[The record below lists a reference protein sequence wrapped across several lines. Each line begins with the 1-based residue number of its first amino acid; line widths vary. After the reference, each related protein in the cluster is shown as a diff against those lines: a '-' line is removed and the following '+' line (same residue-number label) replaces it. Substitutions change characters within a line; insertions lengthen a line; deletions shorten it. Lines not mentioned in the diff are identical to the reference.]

1 MIDVVLVLG
10 NSSSEIF
17 EQRAMKAINVF
28 FNLRKFNDHVY
39 FIPKYYNFF
48 DKNKFLKFLNDFKQH
63 ILDDNYYTDHKVSH
77 DTINE
82 GLATRY
88 VLEKLFYSEHKND
101 SEFKIKLHVVTSHC
115 HEKRTR
121 YLFDQIFI
129 DINWI
134 ELYYDSS
141 ETTEQENKS
150 NRYNVEL
157 NILRNQSKD
166 INKNCGIHNLINK
179 CYEEKIF
186 TIFKYI
192 DDGESKILTI

>member
-10 NSSSEIF
+10 NRSSEIF
-17 EQRAMKAINVF
+17 EQRAMHAINVF
-28 FNLRKFNDHVY
+28 FRLRKFNDHVY
-39 FIPKYYNFF
+39 FIPKYYDYF

-82 GLATRY
+82 ALATRY
-88 VLEKLFYSEHKND
+88 LLEKIFYLEHKND
-101 SEFKIKLHVVTSHC
+101 IDFKIRLHIVTSHC

-121 YLFDQIFI
+121 YLFDQVFI

-141 ETTEQENKS
+141 ETTETEIKS
-150 NRYNVEL
+150 NRCNIEL
-157 NILRNQSKD
+157 NILKNQSTD
-166 INKNCGIHNLINK
+166 IIKNGGIHNFINK
-179 CYEEKIF
+179 FYDEKIF